1 MWCICGARLSTKTT
15 STRGVPYPANV
26 ALVHRTAKS
35 SRSRGVAKPTC
46 WLTQQR
52 ATRLPSRP
60 TLAMQIWLM
69 MPACQASSSPNASLV
84 WSKMPLT
91 TPAASTVMFQ
101 KMATEAADCERG
113 GGSPNG
119 EREHQLVC
127 AAIYALRHRE
137 IRPAAEYS
145 LARARQTAEYFLAAA
160 HEMCGWS
167 ASVQR
172 VLVVGFCAAVN
183 GD

>member
-1 MWCICGARLSTKTT
+1 MWCICGARLSTKCGARLSTKTT
-15 STRGVPYPANV
+15 RPRGVPYPANV

-84 WSKMPLT
+84 WSKMTLT
-91 TPAASTVMFQ
+91 TPAASTVTFQ

-113 GGSPNG
+113 GGSPSS
-119 EREHQLVC
+119 EREHISLCVRRYTHCGTVRFGLQHVRGRQQSIL
-127 AAIYALRHRE
+127 LQQPS
-137 IRPAAEYS
+137 RPMRCRRWE
-145 LARARQTAEYFLAAA
+145 
-160 HEMCGWS
+160 
-167 ASVQR
+167 R
-172 VLVVGFCAAVN
+172 VFGSIGF
-183 GD
+183 